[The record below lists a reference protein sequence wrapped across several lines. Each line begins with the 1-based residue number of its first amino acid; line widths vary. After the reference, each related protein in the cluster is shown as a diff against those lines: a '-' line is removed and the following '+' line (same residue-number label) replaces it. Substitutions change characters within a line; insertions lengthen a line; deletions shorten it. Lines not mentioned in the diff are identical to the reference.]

1 MRNWIEKN
9 GGIEKK
15 TENKLKD
22 EKVNRDRKLVECLCN
37 GDY

>member
-1 MRNWIEKN
+1 MEEQK
-9 GGIEKK
+9 KK

-22 EKVNRDRKLVECLCN
+22 EKVNRDRKLVECLWN